1 MYRDWVTRRMAT
13 EMSSFSTLLFKISIT
28 PRSFVIQS
36 YLLVVGILQEKL
48 IESHSSML
56 SGKQSWTFCL
66 SRQNSG
72 KGGLKQSFC
81 SCINGDYTLGQ
92 TGTGFEHWPVFQKIC
107 FQEKK
112 YTRTYCFHSTVISF
126 INTFSLG

>member
-1 MYRDWVTRRMAT
+1 MYRDWVTRGMAT
-13 EMSSFSTLLFKISIT
+13 EMSSFSTLLFKISIM

-56 SGKQSWTFCL
+56 SGKQAGPSVSLGRILGKLIW
-66 SRQNSG
+66 NSHFVAVLTEITLQG
-72 KGGLKQSFC
+72 KLARVLNIDLFFK
-81 SCINGDYTLGQ
+81 
-92 TGTGFEHWPVFQKIC
+92 KIC

-112 YTRTYCFHSTVISF
+112 YTCMYCFHSTVISF